1 MPCIVVL
8 IALAAPRL
16 AIVLVV
22 IFSDY
27 IGEAYETRIYPFLGF
42 LFVPLTTLAYAFAI
56 HSRGRLEGFPLVV
69 FIIALLMDLGMIGH
83 GAKKKGGG

>member
-8 IALAAPRL
+8 IAMAAPRL

-27 IGEAYETRIYPFLGF
+27 IGHAYETRIVPFLGF
-42 LFVPLTTLAYAFAI
+42 VFLPLTTLAYAFAI
-56 HSRGRLEGFPLVV
+56 HTRGGLAGFPLVLFV
-69 FIIALLMDLGMIGH
+69 LALLMDLGMIGQ
-83 GAKKKGGG
+83 GAKKNRSG